1 MASSP
6 PFQVED
12 QTDADFFDNLV
23 NDEEDFNVT
32 ATTTSS
38 MASGAPVFADGN
50 DSDEVKAFANLNINE
65 ASISEKEEDDFGN
78 DDSCDQSEEIQLDG
92 QVKEVVDNE
101 VKGSG
106 SVDNASDEKKTAVMD
121 GSFTE
126 NTGALKSSNS
136 FELRTVDETN
146 SENVGVEAASVI
158 QSSESGAMGVKEVQ
172 WSAFTSNA
180 AQKDG
185 SGFGSYSD
193 FFTELSENA
202 DDSTGHIVDNSGFE
216 NKAVAGN
223 ELYQS
228 AHFENS
234 GLGDNQDINNAGA
247 VVQQSTGEQDT
258 NSSQYWE
265 SLYPGWKFDPSTGQ
279 WYQVDGYDAGASVQ
293 GNVESNSDLNWAAS
307 NEKTE
312 VSYLQQTAHSVA
324 GTVPETSTTESVTNW
339 NLVSQH
345 GDATGNVSAWNE
357 VAQVNDTSGSTSD
370 WNQTSPLNNGY
381 PAHMV
386 FDPQYP
392 GWYYDTIAQE
402 WRVLDSY
409 DSSLQSTV
417 HAQEEQKQNGFV
429 STDTASH
436 HNNQQTV
443 DGYAQVGNYSSQ
455 GQDYNCSGYFSDYN
469 KQVSGM
475 WKPETASKMESPSDF
490 SQEQQLESEYGHH
503 FSGTNQIN
511 HQTSNDYAFYEKAN
525 PSNLSTMSSSRS
537 FVPSGNFGQQYNQQ
551 EAVVQKE
558 HNLAANDYY
567 SNQNSVNLPQQFH
580 AGNQFSYSPA
590 SGMSSAGRPPHALV
604 TFGFGGKLIVAKE
617 NNSIGA
623 SSFGTQVG
631 PHNMLSFFL
640 NDITLLFLAYLKSFL
655 YFCEESCRKLNIHSE
670 LDGSSNH

>member
-38 MASGAPVFADGN
+38 MTSGGPVFTDGN

-65 ASISEKEEDDFGN
+65 ANISEKDEDDFGI
-78 DDSCDQSEEIQLDG
+78 DDSCGQSGSQPNEE
-92 QVKEVVDNE
+92 VKEVAENE
-101 VKGSG
+101 VKGPET
-106 SVDNASDEKKTAVMD
+106 VDDASDEKKTAAVD
-121 GSFTE
+121 GGLTE
-126 NTGALKSSNS
+126 NTDVLNSSS
-136 FELRTVDETN
+136 TFEFRTDAETN
-146 SENVGVEAASVI
+146 SENVGFEGANVI
-158 QSSESGAMGVKEVQ
+158 QSDGSGTLGVKEVQ

-202 DDSTGHIVDNSGFE
+202 DDSTGNMVDNSGFE
-216 NKAVAGN
+216 NKAVEGN
-223 ELYQS
+223 ELHQS

-234 GLGDNQDINNAGA
+234 GLVENQDINNAGA
-247 VVQQSTGEQDT
+247 VLQQSTGEQDL

-293 GNVESNSDLNWAAS
+293 GNVESNYWAAS

-324 GTVPETSTTESVTNW
+324 GTVPETSTTESVSNW
-339 NLVSQH
+339 NQVSQH

-402 WRVLDSY
+402 WRALDSY

-417 HAQEEQKQNGFV
+417 HAQEEQKQNGFA

-436 HNNQQTV
+436 HDNQQTV

-455 GQDYNCSGYFSDYN
+455 GQDYNWSGSFGDYN
-469 KQVSGM
+469 KQVSSM
-475 WKPETASKMESPSDF
+475 WKPETTSKVESPTDF
-490 SQEQQLESEYGHH
+490 SQEQQLESEYGQH
-503 FSGTNQIN
+503 FSGTNQVS

-525 PSNLSTMSSSRS
+525 LNNFSAVASSHS

-551 EAVVQKE
+551 GAVAQKE
-558 HNLAANDYY
+558 HNLAASDYY
-567 SNQNSVNLPQQFH
+567 CNKNSVNLPQQFH
-580 AGNQFSYSPA
+580 GGNQFSYSPA
-590 SGMSSAGRPPHALV
+590 SGLSSAGRPPHALV
-604 TFGFGGKLIVAKE
+604 TFGFGGKLIVTKE

-623 SSFGTQVG
+623 SSFGSQVG
-631 PHNMLSFFL
+631 PITCCQFFL
-640 NDITLLFLAYLKSFL
+640 NDITLLLLAYLKYFL